1 MAEQDSDRSEQAT
14 PHRLEDARKKG
25 QVAKSVDFLSCAAIA
40 VLTVVVQAS
49 GWDGLGKLLSM
60 AQRTLARAPGLE
72 WSVANLAAWC
82 GQLLLAVLLL
92 LAPLLMALVIAALL
106 TNLAQTGPIFSV
118 HPVKPDFKRLNPVDG
133 FKRIFSMRTLFE
145 AGKSIVKLVV
155 LAGVAWA
162 AVSAALPGLMALP
175 TAAPAAYPRILLE
188 LVGGLLGKLALA
200 LLLIALADMGF
211 VRWDYAKRMRM
222 SKRDIKDEHKNREGD
237 PRIRARIRELR
248 KDMLKRSQSMRRMAS
263 ADVLVTNP
271 TRLAVA
277 LRYEH
282 GSAAAPK
289 VVAKGA
295 GDLAARMRALAGR
308 KNIPIVQNKPLA
320 RTLFR
325 EVDYDGYVPEKLY
338 PQLAKIMVWVYAMR
352 EARRQSGRKN

>member
-49 GWDGLGKLLSM
+49 GWDGLGKLLGM

-106 TNLAQTGPIFSV
+106 ANLAQTGPIFSV

-200 LLLIALADMGF
+200 LLLIAMADMGF

-237 PRIRARIRELR
+237 PRVRARIRELR
-248 KDMLKRSQSMRRMAS
+248 KEMLKRSQSMRRMAS

-271 TRLAVA
+271 TRLAIA

>member
-14 PHRLEDARKKG
+14 PHRLEEARRKG
-25 QVAKSVDFLSCAAIA
+25 QVAKSVDLLSCAAVA

-49 GWDGLGKLLSM
+49 GWDGLGQLLRLS
-60 AQRTLARAPGLE
+60 QRTLARAPDLE
-72 WSVANLAAWC
+72 WSVANLASWC
-82 GQLLLAVLLL
+82 GQLLLAVLVLLGPLL
-92 LAPLLMALVIAALL
+92 LALVIAALL
-106 TNLAQTGPIFSV
+106 ANLAQTGPVFSTE
-118 HPVKPDFKRLNPVDG
+118 PVKPDFKRLNPVEG

-145 AGKSIVKLVV
+145 AAKSVVKLLV
-155 LAGVAWA
+155 LAGVAWLA
-162 AVSAALPGLMALP
+162 ISAALPGLLALP
-175 TAAPAAYPRILLE
+175 TAAPAAYPRILLA

-211 VRWDYAKRMRM
+211 VRWDFAKRMRM

-237 PRIRARIRELR
+237 PRIRSRIRELR
-248 KDMLKRSQSMRRMAS
+248 KDMLKRSQSMRRVAS
-263 ADVLVTNP
+263 ADVLITNP
-271 TRLAVA
+271 THLAVA
-277 LRYEH
+277 LSYAH
-282 GSAAAPK
+282 GTAAAPK

-295 GDLAARMRALAGR
+295 GELAARMRAVAGR

-320 RTLFR
+320 RTLFS
-325 EVDYDGYVPEKLY
+325 EVEYDGYVPEKLY

>member
-14 PHRLEDARKKG
+14 PHRLEEARKKG

-72 WSVANLAAWC
+72 WSVANLAAWS

-92 LAPLLMALVIAALL
+92 LAPLLMALVIAAVLS
-106 TNLAQTGPIFSV
+106 NLAQTGPVFSA

-248 KDMLKRSQSMRRMAS
+248 KEMLKRSQSMRRMAS
-263 ADVLVTNP
+263 ADVLITNP

-277 LRYEH
+277 LSYAH
-282 GSAAAPK
+282 GSAAAPV

-325 EVDYDGYVPEKLY
+325 EVDYNGYVPEKLY

-352 EARRQSGRKN
+352 EARQQSGRKN

>member
-14 PHRLEDARKKG
+14 PHRLEEARKKG

-72 WSVANLAAWC
+72 WSVANLAAWS

-92 LAPLLMALVIAALL
+92 LAPLLMALVIAAVLS
-106 TNLAQTGPIFSV
+106 NLAQTGPVFSA

-155 LAGVAWA
+155 LAGVAWV

-248 KDMLKRSQSMRRMAS
+248 KEMLKRSQSMRRMAS
-263 ADVLVTNP
+263 ADVLITNP

-277 LRYEH
+277 LSYAH
-282 GSAAAPK
+282 GSAAAPV

-325 EVDYDGYVPEKLY
+325 EVDYNGYVPEKLY

-352 EARRQSGRKN
+352 EARQQSGRKN

>member
-14 PHRLEDARKKG
+14 PHRLEEARKKG

-72 WSVANLAAWC
+72 WSVANLAAWS

-92 LAPLLMALVIAALL
+92 LAPLLMALVIAAVLS
-106 TNLAQTGPIFSV
+106 NLAQTGPVFSA

-145 AGKSIVKLVV
+145 AGKSIVKLLV

-248 KDMLKRSQSMRRMAS
+248 KEMLKRSQSMRRMAS
-263 ADVLVTNP
+263 ADVLITNP

-277 LRYEH
+277 LSYAH
-282 GSAAAPK
+282 GSAAAPV

-325 EVDYDGYVPEKLY
+325 EVDYNGYVPEKLY

-352 EARRQSGRKN
+352 EARQQSGRKN

>member
-14 PHRLEDARKKG
+14 PHRLEEARKKG
-25 QVAKSVDFLSCAAIA
+25 QVAKSVDLLSCAAIA
-40 VLTVVVQAS
+40 VLTVAVQAS
-49 GWDGLGKLLSM
+49 GWDGLGKLLSL

-92 LAPLLMALVIAALL
+92 LAPLLLALVIAALL
-106 TNLAQTGPIFSV
+106 ANLAQTGPLFSV

-133 FKRIFSMRTLFE
+133 FKRILSMRTLFE
-145 AGKSIVKLVV
+145 AGKSIVKLLV

-175 TAAPAAYPRILLE
+175 TAAPAAYPRILLA
-188 LVGGLLGKLALA
+188 LAGGLLGKLALA
-200 LLLIALADMGF
+200 LLLIALADIGF

-248 KDMLKRSQSMRRMAS
+248 KEMLKRSQSMRRVAS
-263 ADVLVTNP
+263 ADVLITNP

-277 LRYEH
+277 LSYAH

-325 EVDYDGYVPEKLY
+325 EVEYDGYVPEKLY

-352 EARRQSGRKN
+352 QARQQSGRKN

>member
-14 PHRLEDARKKG
+14 PHRLEEARKKG

-106 TNLAQTGPIFSV
+106 ANLAQTGPIFSV

-188 LVGGLLGKLALA
+188 LMGSLLGKLALA

-248 KDMLKRSQSMRRMAS
+248 KEMLKRSQSMRRMAS

-271 TRLAVA
+271 TRLAIA

-282 GSAAAPK
+282 GSAAAPR

>member
-1 MAEQDSDRSEQAT
+1 
-14 PHRLEDARKKG
+14 
-25 QVAKSVDFLSCAAIA
+25 
-40 VLTVVVQAS
+40 
-49 GWDGLGKLLSM
+49 
-60 AQRTLARAPGLE
+60 
-72 WSVANLAAWC
+72 
-82 GQLLLAVLLL
+82 
-92 LAPLLMALVIAALL
+92 
-106 TNLAQTGPIFSV
+106 
-118 HPVKPDFKRLNPVDG
+118 
-133 FKRIFSMRTLFE
+133 
-145 AGKSIVKLVV
+145 
-155 LAGVAWA
+155 
-162 AVSAALPGLMALP
+162 
-175 TAAPAAYPRILLE
+175 
-188 LVGGLLGKLALA
+188 
-200 LLLIALADMGF
+200 
-211 VRWDYAKRMRM
+211 MRM

-237 PRIRARIRELR
+237 PRVRARIRELR
-248 KDMLKRSQSMRRMAS
+248 KEMLKRSQSMRRMAS

-271 TRLAVA
+271 TRLAIA

>member
-14 PHRLEDARKKG
+14 PHRLEEARKKG

-106 TNLAQTGPIFSV
+106 ANLAQTGPIFSV

-188 LVGGLLGKLALA
+188 LMGGLLGKLALA

-248 KDMLKRSQSMRRMAS
+248 KEMLKRSQSMRRMAS

-271 TRLAVA
+271 TRLAIA

-282 GSAAAPK
+282 GSAAAPR

>member
-14 PHRLEDARKKG
+14 PHRLEEARKKG
-25 QVAKSVDFLSCAAIA
+25 QVAKSVDLLSCAAIA

-60 AQRTLARAPGLE
+60 AQRTLTRAPGLE

-92 LAPLLMALVIAALL
+92 LAPLLMALLIAAVLS
-106 TNLAQTGPIFSV
+106 NLAQTGPIFSA

-162 AVSAALPGLMALP
+162 AVGAALPGLMALP

-188 LVGGLLGKLALA
+188 LAGGLLGKLALA

-248 KDMLKRSQSMRRMAS
+248 KEMLKRSQSMRRMAS
-263 ADVLVTNP
+263 ADVLITNP

-277 LRYEH
+277 LSYSH
-282 GSAAAPK
+282 GSAAAPV

-325 EVDYDGYVPEKLY
+325 EVDYNGYVPEKLY

-352 EARRQSGRKN
+352 EARQQSGRKN

>member
-106 TNLAQTGPIFSV
+106 ANLAQTGPIFSV

-200 LLLIALADMGF
+200 LLLIAMADMGF